1 MVGLAHT
8 ISLQNKSNG
17 CKQQTKLIKYML
29 RVVFSTI
36 EAYLVTLTRVLLSC
50 LKEAVYTSEIL
61 QLWQESQA
69 VICRNT
75 CLDGVII
82 IITYYIIVLHNLHC
96 RMKELNIPVGK
107 RHVLFGQIYGMADS
121 VTYSLGKQ
129 HQQQNYQQQ
138 AVILVIISRLW
149 RQGSRR

>member
-61 QLWQESQA
+61 QHWQES
-69 VICRNT
+69 
-75 CLDGVII
+75 
-82 IITYYIIVLHNLHC
+82 
-96 RMKELNIPVGK
+96 
-107 RHVLFGQIYGMADS
+107 
-121 VTYSLGKQ
+121 
-129 HQQQNYQQQ
+129 
-138 AVILVIISRLW
+138 
-149 RQGSRR
+149 